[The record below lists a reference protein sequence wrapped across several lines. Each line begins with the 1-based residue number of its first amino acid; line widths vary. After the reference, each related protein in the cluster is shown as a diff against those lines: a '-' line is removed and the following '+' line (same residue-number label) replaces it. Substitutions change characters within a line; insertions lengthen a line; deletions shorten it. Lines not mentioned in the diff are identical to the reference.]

1 MVCLSSESVCRLPDT
16 KAFVGMVEMKSP
28 QQYVPMLQSSRWFAQ
43 LPAVMVQALLAM
55 AQLRVLQ
62 TGETLFLRDDAPCGL
77 YALVQG
83 TIQFSGLAG
92 TGDTTKEAVLAV
104 LSPPAWFGEIAVF
117 DGSVRTHD
125 AMAIEPSTL
134 LYFPQAE
141 LTHWLNQNPVY
152 WRSLALLMADKLRF
166 ALIAM
171 EEQIV
176 LPLPQRLARR
186 LVVMANAYGQVQSKH
201 GTRRCLAITQEQLAH
216 MMGATRQ
223 TINQILNEW
232 KTQKWVGTQRAGIEI
247 LDLAAL
253 HRLGNPSQ

>member
-1 MVCLSSESVCRLPDT
+1 
-16 KAFVGMVEMKSP
+16 
-28 QQYVPMLQSSRWFAQ
+28 
-43 LPAVMVQALLAM
+43 
-55 AQLRVLQ
+55 
-62 TGETLFLRDDAPCGL
+62 
-77 YALVQG
+77 
-83 TIQFSGLAG
+83 
-92 TGDTTKEAVLAV
+92 
-104 LSPPAWFGEIAVF
+104 
-117 DGSVRTHD
+117 
-125 AMAIEPSTL
+125 
-134 LYFPQAE
+134 
-141 LTHWLNQNPVY
+141 
-152 WRSLALLMADKLRF
+152 LALLMADKLRF